1 MRSYG
6 STVRLNPE
14 RVRALRLARGW
25 TQDQMA
31 ARSGLSQQWLT
42 RAERFDAPYEVD
54 KVAALARA
62 HGLGLRDLGVSEED
76 ALRVERA
83 ADAVEEARRILG
95 LAGPDPGT
103 FKTHCAKTNRPLV
116 GV

>member
-42 RAERFDAPYEVD
+42 RAERFDVPYEVD
-54 KVAALARA
+54 RVAALAHA
-62 HGLGLRDLGVSEED
+62 HGIGLRDLGVSEED
-76 ALRVERA
+76 ALRVQRA

-95 LAGPDPGT
+95 LEGPDPGT
-103 FKTHCAKTNRPLV
+103 VNTPNTNRTPV
-116 GV
+116 RV